1 MNKLFTLSILLGS
14 VCVTP
19 ALAQTTS
26 INYVTEIVTS
36 YGGYWQ
42 SGVGSINPIKPDNS
56 HNLLS
61 FTANGVRYSTGVN
74 DQLLLDKGL
83 VITPTRFQALPVITI
98 GTPNSNTKVGLGQL
112 YDGVDNGPSNPPPSK
127 ELASY
132 LTDGPN
138 GLDIGTGI
146 ANLPAGNI
154 AFVVRDVQAAA
165 LNDGVPDILV
175 TQIASPNASL
185 SDTYGFYDAADV
197 LIGNT
202 VDVTYNTDFPAVGN
216 WVADFYEASQTPRTL
231 TLGFTKTERPIRL
244 WSADL
249 SKFGITK
256 DNYSAIARFKIRL
269 SGDSDVAFVAYNSR
283 SVTVLPV
290 QLTSFSGSV
299 ETSGAVRL
307 QWHTASEVN
316 SAAFVVETS
325 MDGQTFVPVGRVAA
339 AGNKTTDTNY
349 SYLHRPTATGVVY
362 YRLHQLDRDGT
373 GAYSPVT
380 AVALPSAEDRQ
391 VQVAPNPFRETL
403 RLQLPALAT
412 TGHACL
418 LAADGRQ
425 VYQHVF
431 TPDELA
437 EAACVLR
444 NVPALQPGLYLLQVL
459 VNGQITQQKLI
470 KQ

>member
-1 MNKLFTLSILLGS
+1 MNKRLTLSMLLGG
-14 VCVTP
+14 VCASP
-19 ALAQTTS
+19 AVAQTTS

-42 SGVGSINPIKPDNS
+42 SGVGSINTVKPENS

-83 VITPTRFQALPVITI
+83 VITPARFQALPVIAI

-127 ELASY
+127 DLASY

-146 ANLPAGNI
+146 ANLPAGDI

-175 TQIASPNASL
+175 TQIASPNSSL
-185 SDTYGFYDAADV
+185 SDTYGFYNAADV

-202 VDVTYNTDFPAVGN
+202 VDVTYTTGFPSVGD
-216 WVADFYEASQTPRTL
+216 WVADFYEASQNPRTL
-231 TLGFTKTERPIRL
+231 ASNFTKTERSIRL

-256 DNYSAIARFKIRL
+256 DNYGAIVKFKIKL

-290 QLTSFSGSV
+290 QLTSFSGSL
-299 ETSGAVRL
+299 ETSGIVRL
-307 QWHTASEVN
+307 QWHTASELN
-316 SAAFVVETS
+316 AAAFVVETS
-325 MDGQTFVPVGRVAA
+325 ADGQTFVPVGRVDA
-339 AGNKTTDTNY
+339 AGSKTTGTTY
-349 SYLHRPTATGVVY
+349 SYLHRPTTTGVVY

-380 AVALPSAEDRQ
+380 AVAIQDRENRQ

-403 RLQLPALAT
+403 RLQLPASAT

-418 LAADGRQ
+418 LATDGRQ
-425 VYQHVF
+425 VYQHAF

-437 EAACVLR
+437 EGACVLH
-444 NVPALQPGLYLLQVL
+444 NLPALQPGLYLLQVL
-459 VNGQITQQKLI
+459 INGHITQQKLI